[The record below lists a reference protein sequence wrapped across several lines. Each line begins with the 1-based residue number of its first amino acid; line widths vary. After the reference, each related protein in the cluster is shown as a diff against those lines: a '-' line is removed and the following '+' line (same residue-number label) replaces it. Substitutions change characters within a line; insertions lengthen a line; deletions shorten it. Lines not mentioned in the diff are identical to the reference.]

1 MRKILF
7 YGDSN
12 TYGYDPRVFGGGR
25 YPASV
30 RWPDRLKALAGDGW
44 DILVNA
50 MNGRQIPQGTAI
62 QQVLEMIR
70 IAAADQETL
79 WFAVMLGTNDL
90 FYISSDNA
98 SLGTAQR
105 MDVFL
110 KEVRKAFQDLP
121 ILLIAPPKIGRQES
135 RDPMERRYFQESRQ
149 LARYYQLLAMQHKTS
164 FVSAWAWDLLISYDG
179 VHLTEEANLLF
190 AEKME
195 QVLAELAEEA

>member
-1 MRKILF
+1 MRRILF

-12 TYGYDPRVFGGGR
+12 TYGYDPRGFGGGR

-30 RWPDRLKALAGDGW
+30 RWPDRLKELAGDGW
-44 DILVNA
+44 EILVNA
-50 MNGRQIPQGTAI
+50 MNGRQIPQEAAI
-62 QQVLEMIR
+62 PQVLELIR

-110 KEVRKAFQDLP
+110 KEVRKAFPDLP

-149 LARYYQLLAMQHKTS
+149 LARYYQLLALQHKIS